1 MAVGQK
7 RTEKLVSSMAH
18 YAYIIQCA
26 DSTLYTGYTINLEKR
41 LADHNGEG
49 ATAGVRGAGA
59 RYTSGRRPVK
69 LIYHEKFKTRSEA
82 MQRECA
88 IKRLPR
94 TKKIKLINKPSQIS
108 FQ

>member
-7 RTEKLVSSMAH
+7 RTKKLVFNMTH

-26 DSTLYTGYTINLEKR
+26 DGTLYTGYTNNLKKR

-49 ATAGVRGAGA
+49 DTAGVRGAGA

-82 MQRECA
+82 MQREYA
-88 IKRLPR
+88 IKQLPR
-94 TKKIKLINKPSQIS
+94 TKKMTLVNK
-108 FQ
+108 